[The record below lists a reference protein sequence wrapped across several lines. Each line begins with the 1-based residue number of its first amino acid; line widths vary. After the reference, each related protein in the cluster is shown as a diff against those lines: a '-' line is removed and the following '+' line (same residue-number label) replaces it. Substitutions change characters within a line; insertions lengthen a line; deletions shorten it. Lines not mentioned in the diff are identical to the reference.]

1 MANMTVGQSPELVL
15 ADIKALIE
23 KLEFLEGF
31 VGEKIGTIK
40 EKEGV
45 PGLNTLPSVILEKYE
60 PLKANL
66 TNLKSSLETQY
77 KHAVMV
83 VDAAGEV
90 SAELE
95 GIS

>member
-1 MANMTVGQSPELVL
+1 MANMTVGQNPELVL

-23 KLEFLEGF
+23 KIGFLEGF

-45 PGLNTLPSVILEKYE
+45 PGLILEKYE

-95 GIS
+95 SIS

>member
-1 MANMTVGQSPELVL
+1 MANMTVGQNPELVL

-23 KLEFLEGF
+23 KIEFLEGF
-31 VGEKIGTIK
+31 VGEKIGIIK

-60 PLKANL
+60 PLRANL

-77 KHAVMV
+77 KHASMV